1 VFEIEF
7 FFPDE
12 ESFDSNWSESSEFGS
27 FENFFGFFDNFNFG
41 FIGSTLNEVL
51 SDPESDF
58 FDDFVDDGFSSVF
71 VDEIF
76 DSFGDG
82 IEIIPG
88 EASDRFD
95 VVLDCSFGVGFGE
108 FELNWE
114 FVLKLVLRDVRSDK
128 DREFMRGMFLDGMEF
143 VQINVGKNLK
153 FILLKSYT
161 FEFDFGCEAVGRLGH
176 LAEKWIWDL

>member
-1 VFEIEF
+1 MFEVKL
-7 FFPDE
+7 FFPDQ
-12 ESFDSNWSESSEFGS
+12 ESFDSDWSESSEFGS
-27 FENFFGFFDNFNFG
+27 FEKFFGFFDDLNFG
-41 FIGSTLNEVL
+41 FVGSALDEVL

-76 DSFGDG
+76 DFFGDG

-88 EASDRFD
+88 EASDGFD
-95 VVLDCSFGVGFGE
+95 VVLECSFGVGFGE
-108 FELNWE
+108 FEMNGE
-114 FVLKLVLRDVRSDK
+114 FVLKLVLRDVRPDE

-153 FILLKSYT
+153 FVLLESHT
-161 FEFDFGCEAVGRLGH
+161 FEFDFGCEAV
-176 LAEKWIWDL
+176 